1 MIKDYF
7 KKRRNYKILK
17 KIIEANP
24 RKNFKYSENYMDFKN
39 HGCEG
44 IWDQFIINNLTFYY
58 HMDLTQVA
66 WTYGV
71 IKNNEEVNLTYSQS
85 ESLFELIKNKKINL

>member
-1 MIKDYF
+1 MIKDYID
-7 KKRRNYKILK
+7 KRRNYKILK
-17 KIIEANP
+17 KLIKANP
-24 RKNFKYSENYMDFKN
+24 RKNFKRSQNYMDFKI
-39 HGCEG
+39 HGYRG

-58 HMDLTQVA
+58 HMDLTQEV

>member
-7 KKRRNYKILK
+7 KKRKNYKILK

-24 RKNFKYSENYMDFKN
+24 RKNFKRSQNYMDFKN
-39 HGCEG
+39 HGYEG
-44 IWDQFIINNLTFYY
+44 FWDQFIINNLTFYF
-58 HMDLTQVA
+58 HIDLTQEA